1 MFASSDVRRVH
12 LELTTRC
19 NAACPMCSR
28 NERGGF
34 QIPDLPQV
42 ELTLADV
49 ERILAPKFVSQ
60 LSQVWL
66 CGNYGDPILA
76 HETVEIVAYL
86 KAANPRLRIGMN
98 TNGSARKPE
107 WWARLAPYVDDCHFG
122 IDGLADT
129 NHLYRRRTHW
139 ETIMANASAFIEA
152 GGTAHWEYIVF
163 RHNEHQIED
172 ARALAARMGFCKFR
186 LRKTGRF
193 FFGGKLQPSLSVKD
207 RRGGEAYVIEPPTSQ
222 AFLNTSSA
230 ALGALAENSA
240 YADYLDT
247 THITC
252 KSQVE
257 REIYVSAEGLV
268 FPCCY
273 LASFYRGMGR
283 KKDAQF
289 LKVLDREGG
298 RGEIDGRARG
308 VTAIV
313 DGALFQKTIPES
325 WDRPTVDEGRLA
337 TCSSTCGVQSPTR
350 GQYTR

>member
-1 MFASSDVRRVH
+1 MFACSDVRRVH

-42 ELTLADV
+42 ELTLSDV
-49 ERILAPKFVSQ
+49 QKIFTPAFVTQ
-60 LSQVWL
+60 LTQIWL

-76 HETVEIVAYL
+76 RDTVEIVAYF
-86 KAANPRLRIGMN
+86 KACHPRLRIGMN
-98 TNGSARKPE
+98 TNGSARKPD
-107 WWARLAPYVDDCHFG
+107 WWRRLAPFVDDCHFG

-139 ETIMANASAFIEA
+139 DTIMANASAFIEA
-152 GGTAHWEYIVF
+152 GGVAHWEYIVF
-163 RHNEHQIED
+163 RHNEHQIEE
-172 ARALAARMGFCKFR
+172 ARGLAQQMGFRKFR

-193 FFGGKLQPSLSVKD
+193 FFGGRLQPSLSVKD
-207 RRGGEAYVIEPPTSQ
+207 RKGEEAYILEPTTLSE
-222 AFLNTSSA
+222 LINTSSA
-230 ALGALAENSA
+230 ALGAM
-240 YADYLDT
+240 ADASGYNQYLDRT
-247 THITC
+247 EITC

-273 LASFYRGMGR
+273 LASFYRGSGR

-289 LKVLDREGG
+289 LKLVERRGG
-298 RGEIDGRARG
+298 RQMIDGREHG
-308 VTAIV
+308 VVSIV
-313 DGALFQKTIPES
+313 SDELFQKMIPES
-325 WDRPTVDEGRLA
+325 WSRPSVADGRLA
-337 TCSSTCGVQSPTR
+337 TCSSTCGKQSPTK
-350 GQYTR
+350 GQYTA